1 MKRFFLSPRKHQR
14 IQVQQLNTARPEPVE
29 GSVRAGKQTFFLKLI
44 LITTITL
51 FFPSALFSIPR
62 LNLFN
67 SYDRLLATKQT
78 ACSCWN
84 VGIALEH
91 AFKQHGFQADEDER
105 GNSNCFRKHTDALQL
120 FQNEQD
126 AIAALKGDTYDN
138 AISQLALQFN
148 INDDDG
154 THGLFIPTGCFKVDN
169 LLLRAQ
175 YYLPYD
181 IALGLY
187 LPFVAMQLKNV
198 VWRPSPRNTSTTF
211 EGNLYTTDAFIS
223 EIERIAA
230 INLHGW
236 DRSGVGDLTALV
248 SWERYFPQSRQF
260 LKNVFLNAR
269 IGFIFPTGKPSDEN
283 SFYAPALGNDANFGI
298 LGGFNLELQYSKHAH
313 LGVDIELANLWGI
326 HRSKRIKTDM
336 TQTDLL
342 LLHKAEVF
350 EDPGFLQH
358 FTLYAEAF
366 HLFANFSL
374 RAAYQYT
381 KQEES
386 RLYLDSNHFSVPI
399 ANSAESQREWTTH
412 NAVFTA
418 SYDFFSRADASL
430 KPHFALS
437 CKYGFNGQ
445 RAIVFDTITALLSV
459 DF

>member
-1 MKRFFLSPRKHQR
+1 MKRFYIFPFHR
-14 IQVQQLNTARPEPVE
+14 INKV
-29 GSVRAGKQTFFLKLI
+29 FFLLLAFI
-44 LITTITL
+44 ST
-51 FFPSALFSIPR
+51 PSLFSIPR

-78 ACSCWN
+78 VNSCWN
-84 VGIALEH
+84 IGVALEH
-91 AFKQHGFQADEDER
+91 AFKANSFQADEDER
-105 GNSNCFRKHTDALQL
+105 GNSNCFRKRADILQL

-126 AIAALKGDTYDN
+126 AIAALKGDEYSN
-138 AISQLALQFN
+138 AISQLSQQFN
-148 INDDDG
+148 LNDDDG
-154 THGLFIPTGCFKVDN
+154 THGLFIPTGCLKVDN

-181 IALGLY
+181 IAFGLY
-187 LPFVAMQLKNV
+187 LPFVSMQLKNV
-198 VWRPSPRNTSTTF
+198 IWKASPRNTNTTF
-211 EGNLYTTDAFIS
+211 EGNLYAADDLIT
-223 EIERIAA
+223 EIERVAS

-236 DRSGVGDLTALV
+236 DRSGVGDLTALL
-248 SWERYFPQSRQF
+248 SWEHYFPQARQF
-260 LKNVFLNAR
+260 LKTVFLNAR
-269 IGFIFPTGKPSDEN
+269 IGFIFPTGKPSNEDC
-283 SFYAPALGNDANFGI
+283 FFAPALGNDANFGI
-298 LGGFNLELQYSKHAH
+298 LGGFNLELHYSKHAR
-313 LGVDIELANLWGI
+313 LGFDIELANLWGL
-326 HRSKRIKTDM
+326 HRFKRIKTDL

-342 LLHKAEVF
+342 LLHKEEVF

-358 FTLYAEAF
+358 FTLYAEGF

-386 RLYLDSNHFSVPI
+386 RLYLNSNHFSSPI

-412 NAVFTA
+412 NAIFTA

-445 RAIVFDTITALLSV
+445 RAILFDTITALFSF